1 MSNSMVKFMKG
12 MGWGLA
18 VGCVA
23 GAVGECYMRKRRRG
37 LKKNMGKALKNVS
50 ELVEE
55 VSDLF

>member
-1 MSNSMVKFMKG
+1 MSNGMTKFMKG

-23 GAVGECYMRKRRRG
+23 GVVGECYMRKSKRG
-37 LKKNMGKALKNVS
+37 LKKNMEKALKNVS

-55 VSDLF
+55 VSGMF